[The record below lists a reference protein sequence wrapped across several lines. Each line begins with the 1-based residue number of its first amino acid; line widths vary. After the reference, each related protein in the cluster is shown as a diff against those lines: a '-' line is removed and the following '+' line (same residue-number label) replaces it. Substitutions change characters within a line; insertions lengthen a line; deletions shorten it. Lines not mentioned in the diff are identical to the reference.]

1 MQQLIENE
9 YEYLSKK
16 YIEADWTIASSQT
29 EGICIGK
36 ICNKIVVNI
45 LYPSRQFILN
55 TEIMNAIKDSHPV
68 YGKTKWLIENS
79 SVLMSLDDNEKE
91 LGKILSFL
99 AENLKLYYIEQKK
112 EEIYAAK
119 DNYKNIQACI

>member
-1 MQQLIENE
+1 MTKNIKSIIKKILISNNLLKLLYQNYYNRKLKKRIQKKNELFKENG
-9 YEYLSKK
+9 LL
-16 YIEADWTIASSQT
+16 T
-29 EGICIGK
+29 
-36 ICNKIVVNI
+36 
-45 LYPSRQFILN
+45 F
-55 TEIMNAIKDSHPV
+55 
-68 YGKTKWLIENS
+68 
-79 SVLMSLDDNEKE
+79 KE

>member
-1 MQQLIENE
+1 
-9 YEYLSKK
+9 
-16 YIEADWTIASSQT
+16 
-29 EGICIGK
+29 
-36 ICNKIVVNI
+36 
-45 LYPSRQFILN
+45 
-55 TEIMNAIKDSHPV
+55 
-68 YGKTKWLIENS
+68 
-79 SVLMSLDDNEKE
+79 MSLDDNEKE